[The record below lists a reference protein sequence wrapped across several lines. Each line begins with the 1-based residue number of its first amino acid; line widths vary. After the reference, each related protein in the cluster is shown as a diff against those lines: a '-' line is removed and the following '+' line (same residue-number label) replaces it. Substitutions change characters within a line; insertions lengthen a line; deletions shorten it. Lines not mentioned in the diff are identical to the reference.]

1 MLKRGKILRD
11 TSLGDGLLAIEGRQY
26 PFRLDGRWKSDVAPK
41 TDMVVEV
48 AFSGADEVASIT
60 AVTDTQLAREQAELA
75 LSAVKEKGALLASG
89 VVARFGVELLAAMAL
104 LLLGW
109 FVLNTISIQL
119 SSSYGIGISFWQTLA
134 VINSPSGVMNAFGA
148 GGGNGGGI
156 YSALALLA
164 LAGPLAPFFWK
175 DPRAH
180 LGGVLP
186 LLCMALVA
194 AMIYSGIQDGIKQ
207 AQIAA
212 SSFGGLQAQQMI
224 ADMTAGMV
232 AQAIKAISIGA
243 GGYLSLIA
251 SLYLAAK
258 GVIKFLAAKA

>member
-75 LSAVKEKGALLASG
+75 LSAVKEKSALLASG

-164 LAGPLAPFFWK
+164 PFFWK

-243 GGYLSLIA
+243 GGYLSLLA